1 MSNGGMINTESI
13 YNTHRQVKKI
23 VSSYSS
29 LNKEAADITE
39 TILDDWVGYGR
50 NEFET
55 QYSLLMSKIEDFGDV
70 LYEIYDALVEAEA
83 EYEELDDETRQSFVQ
98 AMS

>member
-1 MSNGGMINTESI
+1 MSSGGTINTGSI
-13 YNTHRQVKKI
+13 YNTHRQIKKI
-23 VSSYSS
+23 VDAYSS
-29 LNKEAADITE
+29 LNKEVSDVTE

-55 QYSLLMSKIEDFGDV
+55 QYSLLMAKIDDFGDV